1 MIKNVP
7 TFSEMEL
14 SSLIFLLSFKRELSK
29 LEKIKKIHPGKYSLY
44 LEKWNFIALILN
56 NSYISGNGNPKKNL
70 YISEE
75 GAFLYFRKYF
85 SELEK

>member
-29 LEKIKKIHPGKYSLY
+29 LEKIKKIHPGKNSLY

-56 NSYISGNGNPKKNL
+56 NSYISGNGNPK
-70 YISEE
+70 
-75 GAFLYFRKYF
+75 
-85 SELEK
+85 

>member
-1 MIKNVP
+1 MKLSSSMIKNVP

-44 LEKWNFIALILN
+44 LEK
-56 NSYISGNGNPKKNL
+56 
-70 YISEE
+70 
-75 GAFLYFRKYF
+75 
-85 SELEK
+85 